1 MVTKPSTRFFLGSNT
16 PSGFRHTAAELYSV
30 KEGYHTYLL
39 YGAAGTGKST
49 LLKRVYERLHENED
63 GCVYLCS
70 SDPDSWDGV
79 CFEGARCCVLD
90 ATAPHVV
97 TPSLLGGCEQLVPLT
112 VCTDERALYP
122 ERERMRQ
129 LSEQSAEG
137 HLRCRRL
144 LSAAAEHLAEN
155 ERRMRERLDVD
166 KLIAFAERLA
176 LDEAVPCDEPSLKR
190 RYLAAIT
197 PHGLQVRWDTVQALC
212 PRIYVIVDEDGA
224 AAALLMQT
232 LLHKTAGMQRIAC
245 PSPLF
250 PDRRLNALLLPQ
262 TGTAFVSSDSRFTV
276 DFPVYRRIHATR
288 FYADDDDRQKRSFC
302 RRAADEMLRGAA
314 RAMADAAAAHREL
327 ERMVGAATDW
337 DAVTKMGE
345 RLIAA
350 LPQPDVRC

>member
-1 MVTKPSTRFFLGSNT
+1 MQFFLGSNT

-30 KEGYHTYLL
+30 KEGYRTYLL
-39 YGAAGTGKST
+39 YGAAGSGKST
-49 LLKRVYERLHENED
+49 LLKRVYERLRETDE
-63 GCVYLCS
+63 GCVYRCS

-90 ATAPHVV
+90 ATAPHTV

-112 VCTDERALYP
+112 VCTDERVLYP

-129 LSEQSAEG
+129 LTEQSAEG

-144 LSAAAEHLAEN
+144 LTGAAQQLSEN
-155 ERRMRERLDVD
+155 ERRMRERLDLD
-166 KLIAFAERLA
+166 KLVAFAERLA
-176 LDEAVPCDEPSLKR
+176 HDEAVPCDEPYLKR

-224 AAALLMQT
+224 AATLLMQT
-232 LLHKTAGMQRIAC
+232 LLHKTAGMGRIAC

-262 TGTAFVSSDSRFTV
+262 TGTAFVVSDARFTV

-288 FYADDDDRQKRSFC
+288 FYTDDGDRQKRSFC
-302 RRAADEMLRGAA
+302 RRAADEMLNGAA
-314 RAMADAAAAHREL
+314 EAMADAAAAHREL
-327 ERMVGAATDW
+327 EHIVGAATDW
-337 DAVTKMGE
+337 DAVTQMGE
-345 RLIAA
+345 RLLTTIAS
-350 LPQPDVRC
+350 P